1 MCKLAGTVYLA
12 AALTCGVAVGEELRP
27 IQGKSIS
34 LGDVSGVAYYTVEK
48 DGFALV
54 ATVASGEMATPI
66 RFMATLLP
74 GQKTVISVPREFGQA
89 ALTVEFI
96 RTDDRIEIGPEKK
109 KLASA
114 D

>member
-1 MCKLAGTVYLA
+1 MNKIACAVCVA
-12 AALTCGVAVGEELRP
+12 AASTCGIAVGEELRP

-48 DGFALV
+48 DGFAVV
-54 ATVASGEMATPI
+54 ATVASGEMAVPI

-74 GQKTVISVPREFGQA
+74 GQKSVISVPRELGQT

-96 RTDDRIEIGPEKK
+96 RTDDKIEIGPTKE
-109 KLASA
+109 LASVN
-114 D
+114 

>member
-1 MCKLAGTVYLA
+1 MYKLASIICVA
-12 AALTCGVAVGEELRP
+12 AASTCGVAIGEELRP

-48 DGFALV
+48 DGFAVV
-54 ATVASGEMATPI
+54 ATVTSGEMATPI

-74 GQKTVISVPREFGQA
+74 GQKSVISVPRELGQT

-96 RTDDRIEIGPEKK
+96 RTDDKIEIGPKK
-109 KLASA
+109 ELASVN
-114 D
+114 